1 MGDSRSALI
10 TLLTLIYT
18 FFAIILGVYTGSQL
32 ILLLLYLRH
41 RNESH
46 TTPKIAWEDL
56 PGVAVQLPIYN
67 EKYVVDQLLQAV
79 SKLKYPR
86 SQLIVQVLDDSTDDT
101 SDLVAT
107 RVAWLQDQGLNIQ
120 HIQREQRQGFKAG
133 AMAYGMKLLAR
144 SVEYIAVLDADF
156 VPPPDFLLRTV
167 PHFVGNP
174 TLGIVQ
180 TRWGHTN
187 ADTNWLTRAQSLA
200 IDAHFVVE
208 QVARNRSGLLLTFNG
223 TGGVWRREC
232 IEDAGGWSARTLT
245 EDLDLSY
252 RAQIKGWKYLYL
264 PDIVVPGEI
273 PPVMVAYKKQQARWA
288 QGTNQCLAKLIGP
301 VMRSNLS
308 FIQKLMAAQH
318 LVQYLPHTVML
329 TLLIMTPPLILAD
342 SVSDLPLAPLGILGI
357 LPPLMHLL
365 TQHRIHRGM
374 WIQRMLYFP
383 VLMVIGTGIM
393 VNNAHAAFKAFSS
406 VLRNEESEFIRT
418 PKYGGRQKNSYRLQR
433 DWTVIAEMFL
443 GFYSFGGLLL
453 ALMFEPALA
462 PYMGLYTLAYT
473 AMILWNF
480 YDQWRLKRAVETAE
494 PAEIIEWELAPDWQV
509 EWSEED
515 TALSH
520 SR

>member
-1 MGDSRSALI
+1 MI

-18 FFAIILGVYTGSQL
+18 FFAIILGIYTGSQL

-41 RNESH
+41 RHESH
-46 TTPKIAWEDL
+46 STPEIPWEDL

-101 SDLVAT
+101 SDLVAS
-107 RVAWLQDQGLNIQ
+107 RVAWLQEQGLNIQ
-120 HIQREQRQGFKAG
+120 HVQREDRKGFKAG
-133 AMAYGMKLLAR
+133 AMSYGTKLLPK
-144 SVEYIAVLDADF
+144 SIEYIGVLDADF
-156 VPPPDFLLRTV
+156 VPPPDWLLKTV
-167 PHFVGNP
+167 PHFVDNP
-174 TLGIVQ
+174 ALGIVQ

-223 TGGVWRREC
+223 TGGVWRRDC

-273 PPVMVAYKKQQARWA
+273 PPVMAAYKKQQARWA

-308 FIQKLMAAQH
+308 VTQKIMAAQH
-318 LVQYLPHTVML
+318 LVQYLPHTIML
-329 TLLIMTPPLILAD
+329 TLLVMTPPLIMAD

-357 LPPLMHLL
+357 LPPLMHVL
-365 TQHRIHRGM
+365 TQYRINRGN
-374 WIQRMLYFP
+374 WIQRLMYFP
-383 VLMVIGTGIM
+383 ALMVIGTGIM
-393 VNNAHAAFKAFSS
+393 VNNAHAAYKAFVS
-406 VLRNEESEFIRT
+406 VLKNEESEFIRT
-418 PKYGGRQKNSYRLQR
+418 PKYGGRQKNSYRLKA
-433 DWTVIAEMFL
+433 DWTVVAELLF
-443 GFYSFGGLLL
+443 GVYSFGGLIL
-453 ALMFEPALA
+453 AAMFEPALV
-462 PYMGLYTLAYT
+462 PYMGLYTLAY
-473 AMILWNF
+473 AAIIAWGF
-480 YDQWRLKRAVETAE
+480 YDQYRLKRAVEMAE
-494 PAEIIEWELAPDWQV
+494 PAAIIEWELPSEPEL
-509 EWSEED
+509 EWTEED

>member
-1 MGDSRSALI
+1 MGDSRSTLI

-18 FFAIILGVYTGSQL
+18 CFAIILGVYTGSQL

-41 RNESH
+41 RHDEH
-46 TTPKIAWEDL
+46 TTPKVPWEDL
-56 PGVAVQLPIYN
+56 PGVAIQLPIYN

-79 SKLKYPR
+79 SRLKYPR
-86 SQLIVQVLDDSTDDT
+86 AQLIIQVLDDSTDDT
-101 SDLVAT
+101 SELIAS
-107 RVAWLQDQGLNIQ
+107 RVAWLQQHGLNI
-120 HIQREQRQGFKAG
+120 HHVRREDRQGFKAG
-133 AMAYGMKLLAR
+133 AMSHGMKLLPR
-144 SVEYIAVLDADF
+144 NIEYIAVLDADF

-167 PHFVGNP
+167 PHFVDNSA
-174 TLGIVQ
+174 LGIVQ

-223 TGGVWRREC
+223 TGGIWRRDC

-273 PPVMVAYKKQQARWA
+273 PPVMAAYKKQQARWA
-288 QGTNQCLAKLIGP
+288 QGTNQCLAKLIVP

-308 FIQKLMAAQH
+308 FTQKLMAAQH
-318 LVQYLPHTVML
+318 LVQYLPHTLMIM
-329 TLLIMTPPLILAD
+329 LLIMTPPLIIAD
-342 SVSDLPLAPLGILGI
+342 AIADLPLAPLGILGI
-357 LPPLMHLL
+357 LPPIMHLL
-365 TQHRIHRGM
+365 TQYRINHGSWLR
-374 WIQRMLYFP
+374 RMMYFP
-383 VLMVIGTGIM
+383 ALMVVGTGMM
-393 VNNAHAAFKAFSS
+393 VNNANAAYKAFVS
-406 VLRNEESEFIRT
+406 VLRNKESEFIRT
-418 PKYGGRQKNSYRLQR
+418 PKYGGRQQNSYRLTT
-433 DWTVIAEMFL
+433 DWTVIAELFF
-443 GFYSFGGLLL
+443 GIYSFAGLIL

-462 PYMGLYTLAYT
+462 PYMGLYTTAYA
-473 AMILWNF
+473 AMILWGF
-480 YDQWRLKRAVETAE
+480 YDQWRLKRAVESAE
-494 PAEIIEWELAPDWQV
+494 PAEIIEWELAPEPEV

-515 TALSH
+515 TALSN